1 MTKLKKQIIAMI
13 AALSVTAAAFAYSTV
28 AYFTDDTSSNVNR
41 ISVGVAKVEFFDVT
55 LPFSSVDRPL
65 FGSPIDIMPGYVIE
79 KNVSV
84 KNAGSVS
91 LYVRVKITPQILLSE
106 KEAGNE
112 NQIDF
117 SLIEYELNTTDWQYL
132 DGYYYYVSALLGGK
146 TTENLLSAVKFSER
160 MGNLYKD
167 SRISLT
173 VRMESV
179 QSNHNGATVFE
190 ATGWPASSEGG
201 AA

>member
-146 TTENLLSAVKFSER
+146 TTE
-160 MGNLYKD
+160 
-167 SRISLT
+167 
-173 VRMESV
+173 
-179 QSNHNGATVFE
+179 
-190 ATGWPASSEGG
+190 
-201 AA
+201 